1 MQWRESERV
10 TEGCLRACGQEGVDA
25 RQMALQAGLV
35 QGGVAVPISC
45 LYFRALIQEQEDER
59 KVAFRCRGDERRG
72 SSGIAGFDI
81 RSAVEQNLSS
91 GGSVFRQRDMD
102 RLFPVSVGDDRL
114 CLFFDRTSITDGPAS
129 DNQTEDGAGHAGAV
143 VQATHGSPGKPSQDS
158 AMRTVWFSIQSGAAS
173 PAVVG

>member
-1 MQWRESERV
+1 MQRREPELV
-10 TEGCLRACGQEGVDA
+10 TERWSRARGQEGIDA

-72 SSGIAGFDI
+72 ASSIAGFDI
-81 RSAVEQNLSS
+81 GSAVEQHL
-91 GGSVFRQRDMD
+91 GPRGSVFCQGDMN
-102 RLFPVSVGDDRL
+102 RLFRVGAGDDWL

-129 DNQTEDGAGHAGAV
+129 EHQAEDGAGYAGAV
-143 VQATHGSPGKPSQDS
+143 VQATHGSPGKTSQDS
-158 AMRTVWFSIQSGAAS
+158 ATLTVWFSIQSGAAS